1 MFLNEMGGRG
11 KVEEMKIDE
20 LAAAEGDA
28 DSPPTINAIFAELG
42 EDRGKGAQLMLARLA
57 KTGDAK
63 EVIDASRVLT
73 FLKGNDAHDYKFS
86 SAVLEDY
93 YNVSPAWRDRY
104 LASNA
109 FNLNTA
115 TEPDNDLVERTRAAF
130 NA

>member
-1 MFLNEMGGRG
+1 
-11 KVEEMKIDE
+11 
-20 LAAAEGDA
+20 
-28 DSPPTINAIFAELG
+28 
-42 EDRGKGAQLMLARLA
+42 MLARLSA
-57 KTGDAK
+57 TGDAD
-63 EVIDASRVLT
+63 EVINASRVLT

-93 YNVSPAWRDRY
+93 YNVSPAWRNRY

-115 TEPDNDLVERTRAAF
+115 TEPDNSLVERTRAAF

>member
-1 MFLNEMGGRG
+1 
-11 KVEEMKIDE
+11 
-20 LAAAEGDA
+20 
-28 DSPPTINAIFAELG
+28 
-42 EDRGKGAQLMLARLA
+42 MLARLA
-57 KTGDAK
+57 MTGDAK